1 MNKNKRE
8 ELRMKTGRS
17 KRCLLCQ
24 NHRCIIASCQCECH
38 KDYSGRLVPRTPRH
52 IPTKRNTKLKKS
64 NNSTSLNPE
73 FFPERFELNDDSNV

>member
-1 MNKNKRE
+1 MNKTLLMYYFDQFFVSKKENKRE

-38 KDYSGRLVPRTPRH
+38 KDYSGRSVPRVSRQM
-52 IPTKRNTKLKKS
+52 PTKRDTKLK
-64 NNSTSLNPE
+64 
-73 FFPERFELNDDSNV
+73 ELKN

>member
-38 KDYSGRLVPRTPRH
+38 KDYSGRLLPRTPRH

-64 NNSTSLNPE
+64 NNSTGPDLDN
-73 FFPERFELNDDSNV
+73 LI